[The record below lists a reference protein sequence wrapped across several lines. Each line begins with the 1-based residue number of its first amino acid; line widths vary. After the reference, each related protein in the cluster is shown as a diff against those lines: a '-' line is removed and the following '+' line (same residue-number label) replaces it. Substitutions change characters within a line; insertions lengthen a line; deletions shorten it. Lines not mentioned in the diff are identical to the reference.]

1 MKHHMLATLFA
12 LASLFASAAAPVII
26 NENETKNLAT
36 ADYGGAKEGTI
47 IVAASGATL
56 CFPEATGGKD
66 VAFYPHLVVSGG
78 VVRVTFPEGS
88 KYGRLRFVSGIRA
101 VEGGSLVVEGFKQVS
116 VDRETVN
123 TSKMLMPSTGPLCDI
138 GDITFTAS
146 GASGLLLRL
155 KSTVRKLPST
165 CNVSIEKDATI
176 ALACDTDA
184 GSAPIRDG
192 NSFAVDK
199 FDVIALT
206 ANALPDGCHVR
217 VSPGRSFSFKP
228 AALAPDGLSYT
239 PQTAPTGRFDIELL
253 GVGATVKFV
262 NANSQ
267 SMRCLSNVRG
277 KGEVQFKPEG
287 TTTPFTRFRGVTYR
301 AAASTALV
309 IPVDDD
315 AYPVTATTDAWRQ
328 KVSHWFDA
336 SDADTIVPFT
346 FNPNTAFGCSGAK
359 NEFNGHQIVIGWKD
373 KVEGSSISL
382 YNQRIWNKF
391 SSGMNT
397 DYVLQVMP
405 YAVENGLNGKTYLCC
420 GTRGGTVDDAK
431 YDSNGKLISAGE
443 GRRLRVWNASLPDT
457 SGVSKPEGNY
467 SNFKAAYCIMVF
479 GSQQGGG
486 RAILGTGTGTTQL
499 GSDLVR
505 AGSTKD
511 DPWIKSSGYKMHVDG
526 NYANS
531 SSNTPNGEWQIVSVD
546 LSGND
551 TLVTGIG
558 NEAYNDSNCGGQ
570 NYAEVIFFDEK
581 PTVEERTACE
591 RYLAE
596 KWGVFCTQWNVPG
609 AMAHG
614 SAGTVF
620 LGNRTESGYT
630 ETDDECEEIQAIGV
644 YSGSG
649 KIDIPEG
656 RTLLLDRPLPPTE
669 ADVPETNRVGWYDPD
684 FEGAALS
691 TNELSHTDL
700 LWTLYGRT
708 LTDLCNADDD
718 RMFASG
724 GASGATMA
732 DAVTKNFAPRM
743 VTGVRGG
750 LSLGPSR
757 KWLVFEEAY
766 ETGKDVLGNTIRPKR
781 VGDGALSGKNDLP
794 QIKQAFFVMD
804 TSSGGGSII
813 STDVNFNSG
822 FIHRAANAPYTDPVW
837 PAGNSV
843 EITKTWLN
851 TTEIDGTTK
860 GYNGCPEVLSFTTAA
875 AFSPSYVGWYKGN
888 NDEIVGEFIFYSEP
902 LEDAAR
908 TKVQEYLMYKWF
920 GDLDN
925 KYADFTGATVQGAGT
940 VKSPTLRNLPKFGT
954 NFTGS
959 LTGGSR
965 LEFNLGADG
974 VADALAIGRAL
985 ALEDGAT
992 VTVNVSGKPAAGHYT
1007 LLTAT
1012 AISGSATLDVN
1023 GLPEGRRAVLHVE
1036 TSEIWLEILS
1046 PGLMIIVR

>member
-1 MKHHMLATLFA
+1 MKRHMLATLFA
-12 LASLFASAAAPVII
+12 IASLFASAAAPVTIG
-26 NENETKNLAT
+26 ENETKYLAT
-36 ADYGGAKEGTI
+36 SDYGNAMEGTI
-47 IVAASGATL
+47 IVAESGATL
-56 CFPEATGGKD
+56 SFPETTEGKD

-184 GSAPIRDG
+184 DSAPIRDG

-228 AALAPDGLSYT
+228 AALAADGLSYT

-253 GVGATVKFV
+253 GVGATVKFA

-267 SMRCLSNVRG
+267 SVRCLSNVRG

-315 AYPVTATTDAWRQ
+315 AYPVAATTDAWRQ

-346 FNPNTAFGCSGAK
+346 FNPNTAFGWSGAK

-373 KVEGSSISL
+373 KVEGSSFSL

-420 GTRGGTVDDAK
+420 GTRGGTADNAK
-431 YDSNGKLISAGE
+431 YDSSGKLTSVGE
-443 GRRLRVWNASLPDT
+443 ARRLRVWDASLPDT
-457 SGVSKPEGNY
+457 SGLSKPDGNY
-467 SNFKAAYCIMVF
+467 SYFKAAYCIMVF

-505 AGSTKD
+505 AGYTKD
-511 DPWIKSSGYKMHVDG
+511 NPWVKSSGYKMHVDG

-546 LSGND
+546 LSGKD
-551 TLVTGIG
+551 TFVTGIG

-684 FEGAALS
+684 FEGSVKYGYDKA
-691 TNELSHTDL
+691 DL
-700 LWTLYGRT
+700 LDILYERT
-708 LTDLCNADDD
+708 VDGVLTNSTDY
-718 RMFASG
+718 MFSSG
-724 GASGATMA
+724 TRDPG
-732 DAVTKNFAPRM
+732 NFAPR
-743 VTGVRGG
+743 VVAGVRGA
-750 LSLGPSR
+750 LTTDPSR
-757 KWLVFEEAY
+757 NWMVFDKSY
-766 ETGKDVLGNTIRPKR
+766 NNDGVGNMLRRRK
-781 VGDGALSGKNDLP
+781 VGDGANGNLKTVSIQQG
-794 QIKQAFFVMD
+794 FFVTD
-804 TSSGGGSII
+804 TADGGGDIFGQNATFATGNI
-813 STDVNFNSG
+813 KPRNGTDVN
-822 FIHRAANAPYTDPVW
+822 DPIWTPSNTVTMV
-837 PAGNSV
+837 S
-843 EITKTWLN
+843 TWLN
-851 TTEIDGTTK
+851 TDLVDGTTH
-860 GYNGCPEVLSFTTAA
+860 GYSGRPEVLSFAA
-875 AFSPSYVGWYKGN
+875 QSAFDMGSIANWLGAN
-888 NDEIVGEFIFYSEP
+888 TEIVGEFILYSEP

-920 GDLDN
+920 GNLNN

-940 VKSPTLRNLPKFGT
+940 VKSPTLRNLPKFGD
-954 NFTGS
+954 NFTGP
-959 LTGGSR
+959 LAGGSR
-965 LEFNLGADG
+965 LEFTLGADG
-974 VADALAIGRAL
+974 VADALAIGREL

-1007 LLTAT
+1007 LLTAK